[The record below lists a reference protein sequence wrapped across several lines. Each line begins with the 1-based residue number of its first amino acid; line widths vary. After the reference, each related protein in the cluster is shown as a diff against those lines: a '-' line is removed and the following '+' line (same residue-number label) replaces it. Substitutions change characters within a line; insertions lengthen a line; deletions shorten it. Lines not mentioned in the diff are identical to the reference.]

1 VGVNLKNRLALIVG
15 IFCVIML
22 IVAVNSCQQTDRFRK
37 AKEKESS
44 LRFDVEEKLSDAM
57 NARTSAEEKA
67 RRLEQSVEQLTAE
80 IEAAKKALVQE
91 KMVNDSLKEE
101 IFKINK
107 LKDAL
112 EEDLKNAFVAGRSD
126 RNKK

>member
-1 VGVNLKNRLALIVG
+1 
-15 IFCVIML
+15 ML

-80 IEAAKKALVQE
+80 IEAAKKALSR
-91 KMVNDSLKEE
+91 KKWLT
-101 IFKINK
+101 I
-107 LKDAL
+107 AL
-112 EEDLKNAFVAGRSD
+112 RKRYSKSISS
-126 RNKK
+126 RTRWRRI

>member
-1 VGVNLKNRLALIVG
+1 MGVNLKNRLALIVG

-101 IFKINK
+101 IFKTNK

>member
-1 VGVNLKNRLALIVG
+1 MGVNLKNRLTLIVG
-15 IFCVIML
+15 ILCLILL

-44 LRFDVEEKLSDAM
+44 LRFDIEEKLSNAM
-57 NARTSAEEKA
+57 NAKTSAEEKA

-80 IEAAKKALVQE
+80 IETTRKALVQE

-101 IFKINK
+101 IVKINK

-112 EEDLKNAFVAGRSD
+112 EEDLKNALATGRAD

>member
-1 VGVNLKNRLALIVG
+1 
-15 IFCVIML
+15 
-22 IVAVNSCQQTDRFRK
+22 VNSCQQTDKFRK

-44 LRFDVEEKLSDAM
+44 LRFDIEEKLNSAM
-57 NARTSAEEKA
+57 NAKTSAEEKA

-80 IEAAKKALVQE
+80 IETTRKALVQE

-101 IFKINK
+101 IVKINK

-112 EEDLKNAFVAGRSD
+112 EEDLKNALATGRAD

>member
-1 VGVNLKNRLALIVG
+1 MGVNLKNRLALIVG